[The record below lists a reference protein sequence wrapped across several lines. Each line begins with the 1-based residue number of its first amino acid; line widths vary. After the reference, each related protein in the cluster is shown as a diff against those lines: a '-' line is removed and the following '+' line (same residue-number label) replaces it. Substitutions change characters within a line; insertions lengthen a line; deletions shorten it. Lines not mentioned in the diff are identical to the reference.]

1 MSTNYRER
9 VKHAFKEMAMERGFS
24 RVTVD
29 ELAARCGISKRTIY
43 RYFKSKDEIIVS
55 IVEEVMSEIEKKV
68 TLALNSST
76 SPVEKLSAMVSA
88 LLKYV
93 KRINTPFI
101 YDLEKNFPLLWERV
115 EQFRA
120 ERIQQAFDLILA
132 NGQNGFFKNID
143 QVVFTTALLAG
154 IRSVVNPKFIM
165 DQNLSPEKAI
175 QSLFEIFLY
184 GIVDEQGK
192 GGAQVQERG
201 SSGCLL
207 NVKSL

>member
-1 MSTNYRER
+1 
-9 VKHAFKEMAMERGFS
+9 MAMERGFS

-143 QVVFTTALLAG
+143 PVVFTTALLAG

-184 GIVDEQGK
+184 GIVDEQGQ
-192 GGAQVQERG
+192 GGTQVQERG

>member
-192 GGAQVQERG
+192 GGTQVQERG
-201 SSGCLL
+201 SSG
-207 NVKSL
+207 